1 MPDYEF
7 FILKDNKDIIEYE
20 KGLYK
25 AFTKITLSEWREKN
39 YKLIDGNRYK
49 CNIEYEDQV
58 LYAIKEDNKVVLAL
72 SVQVNFK
79 DKMLIEKLGF
89 KLREEDK
96 TKKICEGLDFFSFI
110 KMGIKSFEIYL
121 NFFNFV
127 LKDIR
132 EKGFKVIYGSCE
144 EKLSL
149 FYKEAGFNFIDSK
162 DINGKKELLLRIKL
176 D

>member
-7 FILKDNKDIIEYE
+7 CILKDNKDIIEYE

-79 DKMLIEKLGF
+79 DKMLI
-89 KLREEDK
+89 
-96 TKKICEGLDFFSFI
+96 
-110 KMGIKSFEIYL
+110 
-121 NFFNFV
+121 
-127 LKDIR
+127 
-132 EKGFKVIYGSCE
+132 
-144 EKLSL
+144 
-149 FYKEAGFNFIDSK
+149 
-162 DINGKKELLLRIKL
+162 
-176 D
+176 